1 MINNQKSDL
10 NNAHQ
15 ATKLKLKR
23 PTPIKVAMRHPNS
36 RKHAI
41 FARCWDC
48 CGGQVGNT
56 RFDSEVRKSIKQC
69 SVSDCALYPFR
80 QYKTKKPV
88 TTLASGTGLDL
99 SVKQTSGV
107 TYEK

>member
-1 MINNQKSDL
+1 MIKNQNSGSNKP
-10 NNAHQ
+10 HK

-23 PTPIKVAMRHPNS
+23 PTPVTVAKRHPNS

-41 FARCWDC
+41 FAHCWDC
-48 CGGQVGNT
+48 CGGQAEAT

-69 SVSDCALYPFR
+69 SVIDCALYQFR

-99 SVKQTSGV
+99 SIKQTGEV
-107 TYEK
+107 NHD